1 MPSSRALAAMRLRAS
16 ELLAGRQDDRGHAGS
31 THRRPGRS
39 RWLRPGL
46 TDACR
51 GGRVRPALAPPAD
64 HRRRGSGVRALRHRA
79 RVRRADFAERRCEP
93 VHGRH
98 RRHRASP
105 ADRGRGLPAG
115 PVQHRGDRVRQARRR
130 LPLGSRPTLAAAAHV
145 PRRQRSGLLAGRPH
159 DRVRAPRCRV
169 HDRDRWPAS
178 APGRLFTDPAP
189 SNRDN
194 LCDGGARRAVPPM
207 PSSLLP
213 TVAGSR
219 FSPTTRGATPTA
231 TFSRSPTC
239 VGTAQL
245 RPPWSQ
251 AITGSTI
258 LARTTPDSAGSR
270 CSERMLGSGQIGPL
284 T

>member
-1 MPSSRALAAMRLRAS
+1 MPSGTELVFDGRTSPSAAVNLFTVGIDGIGLRPLTEDGGSQPAPCS
-16 ELLAGRQDDRGHAGS
+16 TGAIAFVKHGDVYLLARDRRSQRRLTFRAGNDPDCSPDGHTIAF
-31 THRRPGRS
+31 
-39 RWLRPGL
+39 
-46 TDACR
+46 
-51 GGRVRPALAPPAD
+51 V
-64 HRRRGSGVRALRHRA
+64 RRGAVYTIGT
-79 RVRRADFAERRCEP
+79 D
-93 VHGRH
+93 GRH
-98 RRHRASP
+98 LRRVASS
-105 ADRGRGLPAG
+105 
-115 PVQHRGDRVRQARRR
+115 Q
-130 LPLGSRPTLAAAAHV
+130 T
-145 PRRQRSGLLAGRPH
+145 PRRQIGTTCA
-159 DRVRAPRCRV
+159 
-169 HDRDRWPAS
+169 
-178 APGRLFTDPAP
+178 TE
-189 SNRDN
+189 
-194 LCDGGARRAVPPM
+194 GACRAVPPM